1 MSTYPYDNDYEL
13 IQSLGKRI
21 QLKRL
26 EDVQPQ
32 EDLILHDSRWW
43 LVTGEKYPEM
53 VLELEIAGPGG
64 PGRPE
69 TAVLAGDESALVVV
83 ASVTSGLQFI
93 DGALQDVPW
102 PGCDLIYVRRAR
114 RRRGSLADDEEVY
127 GIFSLRY
134 PEGGGTY
141 YAPVDQ
147 ELQPGVASC
156 WLLDPRYDL
165 ILDWEPV
172 DVTDLLEWLEG
183 GRGDV

>member
-13 IQSLGKRI
+13 VQALGRRI

-26 EDVQPQ
+26 ADVRPREDIV
-32 EDLILHDSRWW
+32 LHDSRWW

-53 VLELEIAGPGG
+53 ALELEIAGPSGAG
-64 PGRPE
+64 YPE
-69 TAVLAGDESALVVV
+69 TTALAGDESALMVV
-83 ASVTSGLQFI
+83 ASVESGLQFI

-102 PGCDLIYVRRAR
+102 PRFDLIYVRRAR
-114 RRRGSLADDEEVY
+114 RRRGSLADDEEVC

-141 YAPVDQ
+141 YVPVDQ
-147 ELQPGVASC
+147 GLRPGVASD

-165 ILDWEPV
+165 ILDWEPI
-172 DVTDLLEWLEG
+172 DVTNLLEWLEG
-183 GRGDV
+183 GHD

>member
-13 IQSLGKRI
+13 VRALGKRI

-32 EDLILHDSRWW
+32 EDIVLHDSRWW
-43 LVTGEKYPEM
+43 RVTGEKYPEM
-53 VLELEIAGPGG
+53 ALELEIAGPSGTG
-64 PGRPE
+64 YPE
-69 TAVLAGDESALVVV
+69 TAVLAGDESALTVV

-102 PGCDLIYVRRAR
+102 PRLDLIYVRRAR
-114 RRRGSLADDEEVY
+114 RRRGSLSGDEEVY

-147 ELQPGVASC
+147 DLQPGVASHR
-156 WLLDPRYDL
+156 LLDPRYDL

-172 DVTDLLEWLEG
+172 DVDDLLEWLEG
-183 GRGDV
+183 RHD